1 MLYLAGQMLA
11 TVGAA
16 YLGWVSV
23 ADRNWWITVATIAV
37 IVGIGISAIGLKE

>member
-1 MLYLAGQMLA
+1 MMYLAGQVLA

-23 ADRNWWITVATIAV
+23 ANRNWWITVATIAV
-37 IVGIGISAIGLKE
+37 IAGIGISAVGFQE